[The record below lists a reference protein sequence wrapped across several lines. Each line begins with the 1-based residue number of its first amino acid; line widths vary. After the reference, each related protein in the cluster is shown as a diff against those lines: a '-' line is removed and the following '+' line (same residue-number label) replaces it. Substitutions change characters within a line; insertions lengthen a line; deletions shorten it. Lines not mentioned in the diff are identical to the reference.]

1 MPDNIASHLDVN
13 TSGYSTVPAP
23 PPSNVQIEQPLLPVR
38 DSKLRFSAPNIPG
51 SFPSSDT
58 LIGYHLG
65 GMIPQWRIPTV
76 PTQSSSGSGATTTT
90 TVISSSSS
98 SSTSNPPKSQTAS
111 VTTAVL
117 SPASQFT
124 GVVTMAKAF
133 IVLSISVNAAAR
145 VRLYSTAAA
154 QNVDKSRPI
163 TQGPGFGTEQGIIGD
178 VVLTNT
184 PVVWY
189 TENMVGANG
198 NNPQNASIYCTV
210 DNLTASSTAIQVSI
224 SFVPLQS

>member
-1 MPDNIASHLDVN
+1 
-13 TSGYSTVPAP
+13 
-23 PPSNVQIEQPLLPVR
+23 
-38 DSKLRFSAPNIPG
+38 
-51 SFPSSDT
+51 
-58 LIGYHLG
+58 
-65 GMIPQWRIPTV
+65 
-76 PTQSSSGSGATTTT
+76 
-90 TVISSSSS
+90 
-98 SSTSNPPKSQTAS
+98 
-111 VTTAVL
+111 
-117 SPASQFT
+117 
-124 GVVTMAKAF
+124 
-133 IVLSISVNAAAR
+133 
-145 VRLYSTAAA
+145 LYSTAAA